1 MTFLDTGNPQF
12 FNRYS
17 YTFNDP
23 INLID
28 PNGESPAKVVR
39 FGVKVVKHKGDV
51 KKAGRETFMEIS
63 ESIGELADGDVSIDD
78 VFAVIDLLSPVST
91 DEIGDAGKAVKKGLK
106 AKDRRAQQRKAS
118 QLKKGGDKQERGTP
132 RGNKRQNK
140 AFRDATKGLSKDQK
154 EQVHR
159 EISKEGK
166 GFKEIKEIADD
177 FRKD

>member
-1 MTFLDTGNPQF
+1 MTFVDTGSPQF

-78 VFAVIDLLSPVST
+78 VFAVIDLLSPVSI
-91 DEIGDAGKAVKKGLK
+91 DEIGDAVKAVKETKKQRK
-106 AKDRRAQQRKAS
+106 ARIKQQRKESKVNERAS
-118 QLKKGGDKQERGTP
+118 DSRVKHETRNMT
-132 RGNKRQNK
+132 
-140 AFRDATKGLSKDQK
+140 K
-154 EQVHR
+154 EQKRDFHDAKKSGESDRSVEQVKQDR
-159 EISKEGK
+159 EDIE
-166 GFKEIKEIADD
+166 
-177 FRKD
+177 RN